1 MGVCRDG
8 GEKISRFEVEMAD
21 RMIMFARSPGNEL
34 DFLQAHEEEGG
45 GVLFAPESKDAP
57 DS

>member
-1 MGVCRDG
+1 MV
-8 GEKISRFEVEMAD
+8 D
-21 RMIMFARSPGNEL
+21 RMNMFAQSPGNEL
-34 DFLQAHEEEGG
+34 DFLQAHGEGG

>member
-1 MGVCRDG
+1 
-8 GEKISRFEVEMAD
+8 MAD